1 MASNKK
7 PNFFIVGAP
16 KSGTTAL
23 DHYLSLHP
31 DIFVAKKEMHFFG
44 SDLRFGPQLQ
54 LYRKHPDEY
63 LAEFDGW
70 NGERYGG
77 ESSVWYLFSRQ
88 AAAEIKAF
96 NPDARI
102 IIMLREPAAMLY
114 SMYSHFVADGNEYLP
129 TFGEALAAEN
139 DRRAG
144 RRIGRLAY
152 LAQALVYRE
161 TACFSE
167 QVRRYFDVFGR
178 DRVQVIIYD
187 DFRADTANVYRKT
200 LDFLG
205 VASDFA
211 ATKFEVINGNAN
223 GNHSVRSPVV
233 RAVLNDPLVRGT
245 AVALRA
251 WLPHR
256 IFAIVKKTGMKLNEL
271 NAVDSR
277 EKRQSIPPELE
288 QLLQREFE
296 PEIERLSNLLGR
308 DLTHWSKPNR
318 ILQPHDRLSTI
329 QENQPVLSQPGFEMT

>member
-23 DHYLSLHP
+23 DHYLSQHS

-70 NGERYGG
+70 NGELRGG
-77 ESSVWYLFSRQ
+77 ESSVWYLFSRR

-102 IIMLREPAAMLY
+102 IIMLREPTEMLY
-114 SMYSHFVADGNEYLP
+114 AMYCHFVADGNEYLP
-129 TFGEALAAEN
+129 TFKEALAAEK

-152 LAQALVYRE
+152 LSQALVYRE

-167 QVRRYFDVFGR
+167 QVSRYFDIFGR
-178 DRVQVIIYD
+178 DRVHVIIYD
-187 DFRADTANVYRKT
+187 DFKTDTANVYRRT

-205 VASDFA
+205 VASGSAD
-211 ATKFEVINGNAN
+211 TKFEVINGNAN
-223 GNHSVRSPVV
+223 GNKSVRSPVV

-251 WLPHR
+251 FLPHR
-256 IFAIVKKTGMKLNEL
+256 IFAVVKKTGLKLNEL
-271 NAVDSR
+271 NAVNSR
-277 EKRQSIPPELE
+277 EKRQPISAEV
-288 QLLQREFE
+288 QSLLRSEFE
-296 PEIERLSNLLGR
+296 PEIGRLSDLLGR
-308 DLTHWSKPNR
+308 DLTHWSKPDR
-318 ILQPHDRLSTI
+318 ILQSRDRLSTTK
-329 QENQPVLSQPGFEMT
+329 ENQRVMKQPGFEVT